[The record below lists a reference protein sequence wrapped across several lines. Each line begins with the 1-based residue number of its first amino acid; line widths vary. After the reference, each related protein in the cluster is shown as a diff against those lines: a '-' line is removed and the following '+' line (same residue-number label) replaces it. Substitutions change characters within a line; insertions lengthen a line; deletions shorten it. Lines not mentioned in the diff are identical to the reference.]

1 MRGAGGKLEVAILAW
16 PLAVGLLS
24 FTLMGVTD
32 TILMGHVGTEA
43 QAGVGLGATMIFFL
57 VAFFRGLTSGA
68 QSLISAADGAGQ
80 RKRILQAAGGG
91 LLIGLLC
98 GLVAMALTMG
108 FITWFMPS
116 LSESAAV
123 IDNASGYML
132 VRAWVLPISLISFAL
147 MSILQ
152 GLGDTKIRMWAS
164 ICGNAVNII
173 LDFIFIFGWGPIPAM
188 GAEGA
193 ALATAAGSVT
203 MCAFYAWRFYG
214 VVGRARRP
222 SLEVLRSC
230 IAIGLPAGAQAGLG
244 ALAFATMT
252 AVLARVGPAHLAA
265 SQIALNIISVSFLPG
280 YGLGEAA
287 GVLAGRYLG
296 AGKPRTAAR
305 TIRSAREMALYIMG
319 LCGLLFLFVGS
330 PIVGFFTQDADV
342 QRIAETCL
350 LSAAVFQLLDA
361 IVLVNLCALR
371 SLGDTRFTFAATSF
385 AAWVIM
391 LPLTYVLALSWS
403 LGAVGAWFAMIMEFA
418 VLAVLTTWRVS
429 GVRHGTVGRVDL
441 LLGSSVPRHYEQS
454 PPTARRPTN
463 RSA

>member
-1 MRGAGGKLEVAILAW
+1 MHGAGGKLEVAMMAW
-16 PLAVGLLS
+16 PLAIGLLS

-32 TILMGHVGTEA
+32 TILMGQVGTEA
-43 QAGVGLGATMIFFL
+43 QAGVGLGATMIFFS

-68 QSLISAADGAGQ
+68 QSLIAAADGAGQ
-80 RKRILQAAGGG
+80 RTRILQAAGSG
-91 LLIGLLC
+91 LIIGLLS
-98 GLVAMALTMG
+98 GLAAMILTMG
-108 FITWFMPS
+108 LTIWIMPL
-116 LSESAAV
+116 LSESVAV
-123 IDNASGYML
+123 IDSASGYMWI
-132 VRAWVLPISLISFAL
+132 RAWVLPISLLSFAL

-173 LDFIFIFGWGPIPAM
+173 LDFIFIFGWGCIPAM

-193 ALATAAGSVT
+193 ALATVAGSAT
-203 MCAFYAWRFYG
+203 MCIFYAWRFFV

-222 SLEVLRSC
+222 SIEVLRSS

-265 SQIALNIISVSFLPG
+265 SQIALNIISISFLPG

-296 AGKPRTAAR
+296 AGKPRTAGRA
-305 TIRSAREMALYIMG
+305 IASAREIALYIMG
-319 LCGLLFLFVGS
+319 LCGCLFLFAGA
-330 PIVGFFTQDADV
+330 PIVSLFTHDADV
-342 QRIAETCL
+342 EKIAQTCL
-350 LSAAVFQLLDA
+350 LCAAIFQVLDA
-361 IVLVNLCALR
+361 VVLVNLCSLR

-391 LPLTYVLALSWS
+391 LPLTYFLALSWG
-403 LGAVGAWFAMIMEFA
+403 LGAVGAWFAMIIEFA
-418 VLAVLTTWRVS
+418 TLAVLTTRRVS
-429 GVRHGTVGRVDL
+429 GVRKGTIGRVDL
-441 LLGSSVPRHYEQS
+441 LLGSPAGHGFEQS
-454 PPTARRPTN
+454 PTTALRPTN